1 MKKSRSLADRYL
13 AAPSAAPFCVSP
25 EKFPALALAAR
36 IQPRLPI
43 IPIMGLAVAA
53 PTLVAATVVA
63 HSAASERKRM
73 TRDAIVTVPKTENSR
88 SLADRYLAA
97 PSAAST
103 GASQKKFHAM
113 IPQIETDAYVRTFAA
128 HPTTRQLKWSRP
140 LLTGTDQQT
149 EIDLTRSKQTTNK
162 FLTGA
167 RTHISLSRKRISN
180 RELTM
185 RRASASRARSA
196 TRGICSAF
204 SNRELLG
211 LEFPQLA
218 DNKRSHP
225 VLIANFEPND
235 FRVVTPL
242 GGMKHWRQMD
252 YCKTFAG
259 CKGARAVAAFLA
271 LATLLCTTT
280 AYAQGAAPINAQ
292 AAPQPPCGGTEPV
305 PAYASPND
313 PPNVKAWSKAELG
326 RDWKPPA
333 CSGWTAVGFTALVTT
348 AARFRFPEDVD
359 GLLHHIGA
367 ISQLKGMR
375 YWSNTHKRW
384 QTLVVDAY
392 ALTGV
397 QHSGRE
403 DFTFNELKAGKELY
417 FLQVD
422 NISGKAIYRLH
433 IDEASRDRIVFDI
446 ENENTMRYFLV
457 PVFHPGELQSIYF
470 LDRESEHVWRYYSML
485 RMGKNANG
493 MAAGNESSAINR
505 AVAFYR
511 WLAGIPTDRE
521 PPAAR

>member
-1 MKKSRSLADRYL
+1 MPRQ
-13 AAPSAAPFCVSP
+13 P
-25 EKFPALALAAR
+25 EKPAHA
-36 IQPRLPI
+36 
-43 IPIMGLAVAA
+43 
-53 PTLVAATVVA
+53 
-63 HSAASERKRM
+63 
-73 TRDAIVTVPKTENSR
+73 PKTPKTPASPTSSTTKSATPTSR
-88 SLADRYLAA
+88 R
-97 PSAAST
+97 AAST
-103 GASQKKFHAM
+103 
-113 IPQIETDAYVRTFAA
+113 
-128 HPTTRQLKWSRP
+128 HP
-140 LLTGTDQQT
+140 
-149 EIDLTRSKQTTNK
+149 
-162 FLTGA
+162 
-167 RTHISLSRKRISN
+167 RISN

-185 RRASASRARSA
+185 RRASESRASALRRA
-196 TRGICSAF
+196 TRGICSGN

-211 LEFPQLA
+211 LESPQLA

-252 YCKTFAG
+252 YDKTFAG
-259 CKGARAVAAFLA
+259 RKCASHPAIILA
-271 LATLLCTTT
+271 LAALLYPTQ
-280 AYAQGAAPINAQ
+280 ALAQSGSLVNVRPGPHLNAQGAAPINAQ
-292 AAPQPPCGGTEPV
+292 AEPQPPCGGTEPV
-305 PAYASPND
+305 PAYASLND

-333 CSGWTAVGFTALVTT
+333 CTGWTAVGFAALVTT
-348 AARFRFPEDVD
+348 AARFRFSEDVD